1 MHAWCDVLA
10 SVLVS
15 MLMPLRV
22 KASLSNQMNKVFC
35 ISNQTAISTVNPTTR
50 LCSFFPSPF
59 SHRSTCGPFRLM
71 ANQLKWQSTF
81 ANSNKTPFVRIEFVI
96 KKIPIYHH
104 VQLYITHTH
113 TQTETP
119 WSEIATECWICCC
132 CCYFIS
138 ILFVV
143 VRLSTCQQRE
153 TQSNNTSV
161 YHISDD
167 SIRNMNTNN
176 LQVFHSCVSTCPS
189 AHIST
194 ALNFQTRK

>member
-22 KASLSNQMNKVFC
+22 KASLSKQMNKVFC

-113 TQTETP
+113 TDRNAMEWDRNGVLNLLLLLLFHFYSICCRPLVDLSTKTTHRYTIYRTIR
-119 WSEIATECWICCC
+119 SEIWIRIICRC
-132 CCYFIS
+132 FIH
-138 ILFVV
+138 VWAHV
-143 VRLSTCQQRE
+143 QVHTYRL
-153 TQSNNTSV
+153 
-161 YHISDD
+161 H
-167 SIRNMNTNN
+167 
-176 LQVFHSCVSTCPS
+176 
-189 AHIST
+189 
-194 ALNFQTRK
+194 